1 MVYAITS
8 DKTQVDEDTVREVLN
23 DNIFIE
29 TFDPAEAAE

>member
-1 MVYAITS
+1 MVYAVTS
-8 DKTQVDEDTVREVLN
+8 DKTQVDEDTSRSAGN